1 MTLTIVNHSHALD
14 SPNGRT
20 FIVVGEL
27 NGGVEV
33 LKDAPHNFRLKFHD
47 PRTHAKSYPE
57 PDGSQ
62 AELYSSASDS
72 TSTPFVLKESKS
84 GESSVIFG
92 RREE

>member
-47 PRTHAKSYPE
+47 PRTHADPIPS
-57 PDGSQ
+57 DGSHDFSDK
-62 AELYSSASDS
+62 SSPPFEGGLKVREPSD
-72 TSTPFVLKESKS
+72 
-84 GESSVIFG
+84 IFG
-92 RREE
+92 GKK